1 MHDLSFS
8 AVDILVVLALIV
20 STALAIWRGF
30 VRETLSIFAWAAAAF
45 ATLYFGP
52 AAAAL
57 LHGRFSSPY
66 LGSLIAY
73 GGVFLTVLIPLSF
86 VSYRFSEGVK
96 NSPVGAIDRSLGAAF
111 GVVRGLAVVG
121 LCYLLFSMI
130 VPIPRQP
137 GWVTQARLLPVVQS
151 SSSVLL
157 SLVPAR
163 DSAEIATA
171 SESSVSAVPVTDVPS
186 PKPRP
191 SGAVRHASK
200 AYGTDERRALDR
212 LIQSTGS
219 GGNNKP

>member
-1 MHDLSFS
+1 MHALSFS
-8 AVDILVVLALIV
+8 LVDVLVVLTLIV

-52 AAAAL
+52 AVAGL
-57 LHGRFSSPY
+57 LRARMSSPFV
-66 LGSLIAY
+66 GPIIAY
-73 GGVFLTVLIPLSF
+73 GGTFLLVLLPLSF

-111 GVVRGLAVVG
+111 GVIRGLAVVG

-130 VPIPRQP
+130 VPIPHQP
-137 GWVTQARLLPVVQS
+137 SMVTQARLLPVIQS
-151 SSSVLL
+151 SGDVLL
-157 SLVPAR
+157 SLVPSRTAAHLETA
-163 DSAEIATA
+163 SATA
-171 SESSVSAVPVTDVPS
+171 PAGPAVV

-191 SGAVRHASK
+191 TLAARRAGK
-200 AYGTDERRALDR
+200 AYGADERHALDK

-219 GGNNKP
+219 GGTNKP